1 MWEPEGAFIPFVEP
15 HKDPFL
21 GGAALPLGADLAAGP
36 LHGKV
41 LEPQIS
47 L

>member
-15 HKDPFL
+15 HKDPL